1 MSLAEINAKIEKAR
15 QQYEEGNYKILTPEF
30 RKQLFSDLWKLEEHP
45 RTGTGRP
52 DQKKYDLKGSWSRRI
67 TDTHRLVYDID
78 DEKMNVV
85 IISAWTSNTLPAQA

>member
-1 MSLAEINAKIEKAR
+1 MKIYDVIIPTDAENDIWRLKMSGNKAALKKLDDLLTELEK
-15 QQYEEGNYKILTPEF
+15 
-30 RKQLFSDLWKLEEHP
+30 HP

-67 TDTHRLVYDID
+67 TDAHRLVYDID

-85 IISAWTSNTLPAQA
+85 IISAWGHYKDK